1 MTTTPHRA
9 VYSGRYSSPSS
20 VLLFSLSL
28 IYSLRI
34 GNCAFTR
41 SFIAH
46 PPLPT
51 KRTAGRE
58 IHITDPHVSESMR
71 ERRFSR
77 NDPGTPIHSFQMT
90 SKESASTS
98 SALENGL
105 SFIGSST
112 SAIVSLGFFAALAYY
127 RDALM
132 VTFFLGAIGNAI
144 LGKILKRLL
153 NQDRPTSDAPQP
165 SDKGMPSSH
174 AMSLGFIGTFT
185 SLLLPPFGIPIACYV
200 LISVYYRVRM
210 KLHTT
215 DQVLVGLGVG
225 GRNQNCC

>member
-1 MTTTPHRA
+1 
-9 VYSGRYSSPSS
+9 
-20 VLLFSLSL
+20 
-28 IYSLRI
+28 
-34 GNCAFTR
+34 
-41 SFIAH
+41 
-46 PPLPT
+46 
-51 KRTAGRE
+51 
-58 IHITDPHVSESMR
+58 
-71 ERRFSR
+71 
-77 NDPGTPIHSFQMT
+77 MT
-90 SKESASTS
+90 SKESASIS

-200 LISVYYRVRM
+200 LISLYYRVRI

-225 GRNQNCC
+225 GRNQNCCKPAFRVFRRCT